1 MSRSDINIRSA
12 GGLTVSQS
20 ALHGAGGQGGATMLR
35 EGNNLTALGGIGG
48 TTGPGMNNPFMNSG
62 VAVGESEMDIEFGY
76 LSEEESIFQ
85 SFSQDV
91 ERVLPK
97 IKKTFSL
104 KEELK
109 GTKSSIKDVLKRVRN
124 FIKLIT
130 VSLVQ

>member
-1 MSRSDINIRSA
+1 MSRSDLNMRSA
-12 GGLTVSQS
+12 GGITVSQS
-20 ALHGAGGQGGATMLR
+20 ALHGGNQGGATMVR
-35 EGNNLTALGGIGG
+35 DNLTALGGVAG
-48 TTGPGMNNPFMNSG
+48 TTGQGGNNMFMNSG

-104 KEELK
+104 KEEIK
-109 GTKSSIKDVLKRVRN
+109 GTKSSIKDVLKRV
-124 FIKLIT
+124 IY
-130 VSLVQ
+130 